1 MDARFTETLTSYLPF
16 LRTGEIISPES
27 PLRELG
33 LNSMQAIE
41 LIFALEDTFEA
52 TLSDEALTED
62 TFATAGSLWA
72 AVEATI
78 AGMAAST

>member
-1 MDARFTETLTSYLPF
+1 MDARFTEMLTPYLPF
-16 LRTGEIISPES
+16 LRPGEIITSES